1 MKAHLIGEELTLLVL
16 CKIKVIVVHAGP
28 SRRLLRLKPQTTF
41 KLESISSY
49 QLSNSLI
56 AQLMSIKTLAVT
68 VVLLCTQ
75 WPIQIRIRSKQHIII
90 LTKASSTAF
99 VDTMKIKALF
109 LQIVSLYCQV
119 SRPI

>member
-1 MKAHLIGEELTLLVL
+1 MKDHLTGEELTLLVL

-28 SRRLLRLKPQTTF
+28 SRRLQHLKPQTTF

-75 WPIQIRIRSKQHIII
+75 WPTQIRIRSNQLIII
-90 LTKASSTAF
+90 LTKAFSTAF

-109 LQIVSLYCQV
+109 QQIVSLYCQV